1 MVSVFY
7 GKVIDESPY
16 HDNKLE
22 NSKTKYKV
30 KIFDEVLSYGYTSNE
45 KKIRKGPL
53 IDTSADGIFL
63 PKSKYQ
69 ELLGNSTEDVTE
81 MLVTKRLV
89 QEQSRTFIFSREMM
103 RRFRENCQVKLYLDI
118 LEGLHRFG
126 NRELFIIDTEHEGL
140 INMNALPLAFK
151 YKDDTSES
159 FGSLLLPLNIPA
171 SIPEKAMEI
180 VRKIIANMNI
190 VLQELVQG

>member
-1 MVSVFY
+1 ME
-7 GKVIDESPY
+7 KVIDESPY

-69 ELLGNSTEDVTE
+69 ELLGKQHGRRDRDARDKKAGS
-81 MLVTKRLV
+81 RAV
-89 QEQSRTFIFSREMM
+89 QNIYFFQRNDE
-103 RRFRENCQVKLYLDI
+103 
-118 LEGLHRFG
+118 
-126 NRELFIIDTEHEGL
+126 
-140 INMNALPLAFK
+140 ALPGKLSGK
-151 YKDDTSES
+151 VV
-159 FGSLLLPLNIPA
+159 FGYFGRIA
-171 SIPEKAMEI
+171 SIWKQRT
-180 VRKIIANMNI
+180 VYN
-190 VLQELVQG
+190 